1 MENQKKS
8 LLSIHTAVLLF
19 GLAGLFAKWVLLPA
33 VMIVLGRVIF
43 SSLSLFLLLR
53 IKKVHIRLDT
63 TKDYILMVTAGIVLA
78 VHWTTFM
85 QSIQTS
91 TVAVGTL
98 TFSTFPLFVTFLEPV
113 LFHEKLKSSS
123 VISAVVMLVGVLF
136 IVPEFHLE
144 NAMTQGVIWGMAGSL
159 SYAVL
164 SLMNR
169 LFMEKY
175 TSSVTAF
182 YEQATAAV
190 VLLPA
195 LFILRPAVSGKDILV
210 LILLGVV
217 FTAFAHTMYIEGL
230 KHVKV
235 QTAGIISGLE
245 SVYGIIAAFLF
256 LGEKPGIKELA
267 GGMIIL
273 GAVFYSTRLSSRE
286 E

>member
-53 IKKVHIRLDT
+53 IKKVHISLDT